1 MRRAKTEAIVQR
13 RVDRLCRRFKTY
25 LEVFEKKDRFTGPSL
40 YFHRRAMA
48 QRRGKDCS
56 QLLADPVFLEY
67 VYAVLASWGM
77 HRMGSTGAKLL
88 PFEELARSIRSQRSS
103 LEQMWAWPIHSVTE
117 EQIDHLWSLI
127 HSIHASATRT
137 ILVANSKV
145 LHHLLPRLVPP
156 IDREYTLWFF
166 NYWDIGGLDEPIF
179 RNIYPKLQEIS
190 NRCRKVIAENIGT
203 HPWHTSSTKVLDSA
217 LVGFVLKELS

>member
-13 RVDRLCRRFKTY
+13 RIDRLCKRFKTY

-40 YFHRRAMA
+40 YFHRRAIA
-48 QRRGKDCS
+48 QRRGKNCV
-56 QLLADPVFLEY
+56 QLLADSVFLEY

-77 HRMGSTGAKLL
+77 HRMGPTGAKLV
-88 PFEELARSIRSQRSS
+88 PFPELVRSLRSQRRS
-103 LEQMWAWPIHSVTE
+103 LERMRTWSIESLAE
-117 EQIDHLWSLI
+117 EQIDLLWSVI
-127 HSIHASATRT
+127 HSIRASDTQT

-166 NYWDIGGLDEPIF
+166 NYWDIGGFDEQIF
-179 RNIYPKLQEIS
+179 RYIYPKFQDIA
-190 NRCRKVIAENIGT
+190 NRCRKMIADRIGS
-203 HPWHTSSTKVLDSA
+203 HPWHTSSTKVLDNA
-217 LVGFVLKELS
+217 LVGYVLKELP